1 MLFDTRQCCV
11 YKSMYSEF
19 QQAEMQHY
27 QVLVLAICG
36 LYVHMQV

>member
-1 MLFDTRQCCV
+1 MLCIQV
-11 YKSMYSEF
+11 HVSEF